1 MDEFQK
7 NYAKKTEK
15 NSNQNEERLDIK
27 VGVKRPA
34 EVEYKME
41 EKYVLIES
49 ENKENQAEEKNEPQL
64 NSFKTKDLENTNII
78 EIEESKNN
86 VPDEEQLPM
95 KLIPNLALKN
105 HDLEKKE
112 QKKNEDENDEEIQKN
127 LNKMLDADEDNF
139 KDNVIKNLRLFK
151 KQKDEKMLLEKE
163 FHKEE
168 ETSEQKKSEENMHID
183 FNWKKKKLY

>member
-86 VPDEEQLPM
+86 VPDEEQFPM

-105 HDLEKKE
+105 HDLEKKGT
-112 QKKNEDENDEEIQKN
+112 
-127 LNKMLDADEDNF
+127 
-139 KDNVIKNLRLFK
+139 
-151 KQKDEKMLLEKE
+151 
-163 FHKEE
+163 KEE
-168 ETSEQKKSEENMHID
+168 
-183 FNWKKKKLY
+183 